1 MAPACERLQFRFPG
15 YGDGV
20 LHRMDQLRE
29 QRRFCDVTVQVNEL
43 RVPGHRVVFAACS
56 PFLRDQFLLND
67 SQEVMVSLFQS
78 PEIGRQLLLSCYTGC
93 LDVPIKELV
102 NYLTAASFLQM
113 GHVVERCAQA
123 VSHYLVPKTDALR
136 QEKQEEE
143 NDEQQDGDEE
153 EEEEE
158 EGGKQPSSTPG
169 KEDCEETKMAGVE
182 FTPRGSHGP
191 ASPAISLSLINSAV
205 EITRSYLQGC
215 YGEMGA
221 GKGLPFPS
229 AMPSPSPPWRS
240 YPSHR
245 HRPAINYHR
254 EWRAG
259 GGASSWKVPGLE
271 RPYRCPRCSR
281 AFQQLGPLV
290 SHVQEHKLFLCLR
303 CGKVFSQKSNLTRHI
318 RVHTGFKPFQ
328 CPICRK
334 CFTQNATLQDHLN
347 LHSGIKPH
355 RCNYC
360 EMHFTHKPGLRR
372 HLKELHGKSTVQ
384 NSHEEIEEVTI
395 DFDVRG
401 GGDEGSYSL
410 NGRFFRN
417 PKGALPLPASS
428 L

>member
-20 LHRMDQLRE
+20 LHCMDQLRQ

-67 SQEVMVSLFQS
+67 SQEVSVSLFQS

-93 LDVPIKELV
+93 LEVPIKELV

-123 VSHYLVPKTDALR
+123 VSRYLVPKADTLLG
-136 QEKQEEE
+136 EGQEEE
-143 NDEQQDGDEE
+143 TYIQQDGEEEDEE
-153 EEEEE
+153 VAEEKKPLSPKGEGDTEESTE
-158 EGGKQPSSTPG
+158 EGP
-169 KEDCEETKMAGVE
+169 E
-182 FTPRGSHGP
+182 FTPRSSLGP
-191 ASPAISLSLINSAV
+191 SSPAISLSLINSAV
-205 EITRSYLQGC
+205 EITRNYLQGC
-215 YGEMGA
+215 YDDEASGER
-221 GKGLPFPS
+221 LSFPS
-229 AMPSPSPPWRS
+229 PDPTPTSHWRN
-240 YPSHR
+240 YPLRHR
-245 HRPAINYHR
+245 HNTAAAYRD
-254 EWRAG
+254 WRTG
-259 GGASSWKVPGLE
+259 GGVPAWKMPQLE
-271 RPYRCPRCSR
+271 RPYRCPRCNSV
-281 AFQQLGPLV
+281 FQQLGNFV

-328 CPICRK
+328 CPICHK

-355 RCNYC
+355 KCNYC

-372 HLKELHGKSTVQ
+372 HLKEMHGKSTVQ

-395 DFDVRG
+395 DFD
-401 GGDEGSYSL
+401 
-410 NGRFFRN
+410 
-417 PKGALPLPASS
+417 
-428 L
+428 

>member
-1 MAPACERLQFRFPG
+1 MAPACEQLQFRFPG

-20 LHRMDQLRE
+20 LRRMDQLRE

-56 PFLRDQFLLND
+56 PFLRDQFLLNN
-67 SQEVMVSLFQS
+67 SQEVSVSLFQS

-93 LDVPIKELV
+93 LEVPIKELV

-113 GHVVERCAQA
+113 GHVVECCAQA
-123 VSHYLVPKTDALR
+123 LSHYLVPKADALLR
-136 QEKQEEE
+136 
-143 NDEQQDGDEE
+143 
-153 EEEEE
+153 EEEE
-158 EGGKQPSSTPG
+158 EGNCLQQVGEEEEEKFQPSALRGEADSVEG
-169 KEDCEETKMAGVE
+169 KTEGPE
-182 FTPRGSHGP
+182 FTPCSTRSP
-191 ASPAISLSLINSAV
+191 SSPAISLSLINSAV

-215 YGEMGA
+215 FDDETSS
-221 GKGLPFPS
+221 KGLPFPS
-229 AMPSPSPPWRS
+229 PVPTPASQWRS
-240 YPSHR
+240 YPLHCHR
-245 HRPAINYHR
+245 RGTAVTYRDWRPGSRLA
-254 EWRAG
+254 A
-259 GGASSWKVPGLE
+259 WKVPELE
-271 RPYRCPRCSR
+271 RPYRCPRCNSV
-281 AFQQLGPLV
+281 FQQLGHFV

-328 CPICRK
+328 CPICCK

-372 HLKELHGKSTVQ
+372 HLKEMHGKSTFE

-395 DFDVRG
+395 DFD
-401 GGDEGSYSL
+401 
-410 NGRFFRN
+410 
-417 PKGALPLPASS
+417 
-428 L
+428 

>member
-1 MAPACERLQFRFPG
+1 MAPASERLQFRFPG

-67 SQEVMVSLFQS
+67 SQEVTVSLFQS

-123 VSHYLVPKTDALR
+123 VSHYLVPKADALL

-143 NDEQQDGDEE
+143 SSEQQDGEE

-158 EGGKQPSSTPG
+158 EEREKQPSSTPG
-169 KEDCEETKMAGVE
+169 KADCEESKMAAVE
-182 FTPRGSHGP
+182 FTPRSSHGP

-215 YGEMGA
+215 YDDEMGS
-221 GKGLPFPS
+221 KGLPFPS
-229 AMPSPSPPWRS
+229 ATPSPASQWRN
-240 YPSHR
+240 YPLHR
-245 HRPAINYHR
+245 HRPAMNYR
-254 EWRAG
+254 EWRTGSGVA
-259 GGASSWKVPGLE
+259 SWKVPGLE

-281 AFQQLGPLV
+281 VFQQLGHLV

-355 RCNYC
+355 KCNYC

-401 GGDEGSYSL
+401 GHAEGGYSL
-410 NGRFFRN
+410 NGRFFCE
-417 PKGALPLPASS
+417 PKGGLPAPASS